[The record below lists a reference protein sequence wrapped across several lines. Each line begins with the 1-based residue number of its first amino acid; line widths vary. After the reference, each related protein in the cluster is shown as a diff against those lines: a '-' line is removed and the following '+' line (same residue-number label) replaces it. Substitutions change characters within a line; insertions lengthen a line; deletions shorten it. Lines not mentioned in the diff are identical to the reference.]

1 MNYSNDEVMKA
12 FRIYTELAGS
22 GAAGKESLLQVE
34 ADDRVRG
41 LLDQFAAEVDCVVL
55 GAGDQLFLLP
65 LARLSPFH
73 ISNESLK
80 RLYLRGNAVNADLY
94 LLYLAV
100 IVFIGA
106 FYDSY
111 QSMEPTRNFLQL
123 EEWMGLVQQRVNG
136 LKEHSAEE
144 LKALSQEYA
153 YHWADII
160 EKWEA
165 MDDVKETAKR
175 QSGATIS
182 RLSFLDTARRFLLE
196 EGLARQ
202 VGADELDLTEKTK
215 IIVHRYFMELEY
227 NRGILEFLYGMEKAA
242 GKEAELHA
250 GDLEDQ
256 VH

>member
-12 FRIYTELAGS
+12 FRIYTLLARNGV
-22 GAAGKESLLQVE
+22 ADKDSLLQVE

-41 LLDQFAAEVDCVVL
+41 LLNQYAAEVECVTL
-55 GAGDQLFLLP
+55 AAGDQLYMIP

-73 ISNESLK
+73 MSNDTIK
-80 RLYLRGNAVNADLY
+80 RMHLRGNAVNADLY
-94 LLYLAV
+94 LMYMAI
-100 IVFIGA
+100 IVLIGA

-111 QSMEPTRNFLQL
+111 QTTEPTRNFLMMD
-123 EEWMGLVQQRVNG
+123 EWMSLVQTRIDG

-144 LKALSQEYA
+144 LKSLSQEYS

-182 RLSFLDTARRFLLE
+182 RMSFMDTVRRFLLE
-196 EGLARQ
+196 QELVKQ
-202 VGADELDLTEKTK
+202 VGLDEIDLTEKSK
-215 IIVHRYFMELEY
+215 IIVQRYFMELEY
-227 NRGILEFLYGMEKAA
+227 NRGILEFLYGMEKTQK
-242 GKEAELHA
+242 KEDRPDAS
-250 GDLEDQ
+250 DI
-256 VH
+256 